1 MDMKLREIEGI
12 VRSIAPYLMDRSKA
26 SDVMVKGKA
35 DFVTQVDLAVQSHLE
50 ALLSERFPE
59 IQFMGEE
66 NCGRDYDPNKPL
78 WILDPVDGTTNL
90 IYDFHFSSVSLGLVE
105 HGEAVLGVVY
115 NPYTDEMFSAK
126 KGEGAFLNDVPIHV
140 SGASEL
146 EDSLVAIGT
155 TPYNKENADVVFDLL
170 KRIFISCKDIRRCGT
185 ASLDLC
191 YVACGRC
198 DAFVERDL
206 KPWDYAAGA
215 AIIQEAGGALCDWQ
229 GNPIRFDQNC
239 DILAV
244 NGSLKEKF
252 LPIVA
257 E

>member
-1 MDMKLREIEGI
+1 MDLNLREIEEI
-12 VRSIAPYLMDRSKA
+12 VRSVSPLLLDRSKA
-26 SDVMVKGKA
+26 SDVIVKGKA
-35 DFVTQVDLAVQSHLE
+35 DFVTQVDLAVQHHLE
-50 ALLSERFPE
+50 KLLGERFPE

-66 NCGRDYDPNKPL
+66 NCGRDYDPNRPL

-90 IYDFHFSSVSLGLVE
+90 IYDFRHSTVSLGLVE
-105 HGEAVLGVVY
+105 HGESILGVVY

-126 KGEGAFLNDVPIHV
+126 KGEGAYLNDKPIHV
-140 SGASEL
+140 TDANAL

-155 TPYNKENADVVFDLL
+155 TPYNKENADHVFALL
-170 KRIFISCKDIRRCGT
+170 KRVFVSCKDIRRCGT

-198 DAFVERDL
+198 DAFIERDL
-206 KPWDYAAGA
+206 KPWDYAASIV
-215 AIIQEAGGALCDWQ
+215 IIKEAGGDVCDWE
-229 GNPIRFDQNC
+229 GNPVRFDQNC

-244 NGSLKEKF
+244 NGNLKEKF
-252 LPIVA
+252 LPIFA